1 MHCSYSQESS
11 LALLSTRL
19 QSGFDGHLPK
29 YQRIAYHFEWGTPF
43 QPIKWYEPKT
53 SGRWMEWSTNCAAI
67 ACQVRNCQNEVKEHS
82 RNTNKSCRFHKNT
95 IRLCTCPISLA
106 YVAVLNIGNDR
117 RYLGVRGWKMLR
129 LQSNN
134 KAHNNLLII
143 LLDLLDLL
151 NTYLQESKSKGLDCT
166 TAKTYEP
173 SLDRLH
179 QVIFIFNISVSSVI
193 R

>member
-1 MHCSYSQESS
+1 
-11 LALLSTRL
+11 
-19 QSGFDGHLPK
+19 
-29 YQRIAYHFEWGTPF
+29 
-43 QPIKWYEPKT
+43 
-53 SGRWMEWSTNCAAI
+53 
-67 ACQVRNCQNEVKEHS
+67 
-82 RNTNKSCRFHKNT
+82 
-95 IRLCTCPISLA
+95 
-106 YVAVLNIGNDR
+106 
-117 RYLGVRGWKMLR
+117 MLR